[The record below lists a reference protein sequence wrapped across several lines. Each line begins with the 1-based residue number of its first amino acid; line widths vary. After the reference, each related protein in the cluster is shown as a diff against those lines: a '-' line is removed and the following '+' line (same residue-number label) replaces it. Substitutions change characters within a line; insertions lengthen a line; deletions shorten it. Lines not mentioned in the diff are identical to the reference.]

1 MTRPYFKIV
10 LLAMLIVF
18 SCRAWTDTYD
28 PLLLRAQASIF
39 PKIILLD
46 KDLSKKV
53 PGNKIMLTIVSIE
66 NEKHVA
72 QHLQGLLE
80 DKYRDGLGNKDL
92 VVNTT
97 TFEDYDKKLQ
107 ATAYIVLQG
116 PEPLFKDVV
125 SHASS
130 NNRIVFSYNYTD
142 FKYDALIS
150 LHVKEK
156 TYIYLNK
163 YTVKLYGINFLPIF
177 YKITKIIE

>member
-1 MTRPYFKIV
+1 
-10 LLAMLIVF
+10 MLIVF
-18 SCRAWTDTYD
+18 SCRAWADTYD

-46 KDLSKKV
+46 KDLS
-53 PGNKIMLTIVSIE
+53 NKITGNEIVLTVVSTDK
-66 NEKHVA
+66 EKHIA

-80 DKYRDGLGNKDL
+80 DKYRDGLGNKNL
-92 VVNTT
+92 VVNTAI
-97 TFEDYDKKLQ
+97 FEEFEKNSQ
-107 ATAYIVLQG
+107 ATAYIVLRG
-116 PEPLFKDVV
+116 GEPLFKEVV

-130 NNRIVFSYNYTD
+130 NNRIVFSYSYTD
-142 FKYDALIS
+142 FEYNALIS

-163 YTVKLYGINFLPIF
+163 SSVKLYGIKFLPIF